1 MLCVIVFVVQIHCTW
16 QVDILGNGMLLVN
29 INALPEVFKKVAE
42 AKGLIASGK
51 ARTASEAS
59 KMCGISRSAYYKYKD
74 SVFEYSNPFGR
85 IVTLYAVLRD
95 KEGVLSAFLSV
106 LYSCGCNIL
115 TVNQGLPLSGK
126 ASVSVSIRI
135 PDGSFDVAGMIGA
148 LSATGGVISVRQ
160 TA

>member
-85 IVTLYAVLRD
+85 IVSLYAVLRD
-95 KEGVLSAFLSV
+95 KGRRFVGFFV
-106 LYSCGCNIL
+106 
-115 TVNQGLPLSGK
+115 
-126 ASVSVSIRI
+126 
-135 PDGSFDVAGMIGA
+135 GA
-148 LSATGGVISVRQ
+148 LQLRLQYPDRKSGLAAFGQSVGIGVDPHTGRLI
-160 TA
+160 